1 MFIMPANR
9 TAVSV
14 NYQYEHGYLETK
26 HNSFARTFHR
36 KSFSYDGHGSVR
48 RLANTTGALISGQLF
63 TYDAYGVMLGGNPR
77 TPQNPGSPSTN
88 LLYAGEQ
95 FDTDMQIFK
104 ANCMFCR
111 IS

>member
-36 KSFSYDGHGSVR
+36 KFFSYDGHGS
-48 RLANTTGALISGQLF
+48 TGQLADDILADGLIVDTF
-63 TYDAYGVMLGGNPR
+63 SYDAFG
-77 TPQNPGSPSTN
+77 
-88 LLYAGEQ
+88 
-95 FDTDMQIFK
+95 
-104 ANCMFCR
+104 
-111 IS
+111 